1 MVDWEEEE
9 VDWEEEDTIYVVSSV
24 IVILTLRVRS
34 PSRTTARHHIV
45 TRSTED

>member
-24 IVILTLRVRS
+24 TVHLNTEGEE
-34 PSRTTARHHIV
+34 PAPRTT
-45 TRSTED
+45 TSRS